1 MAMNWSASKK
11 DLDTIEMIVDRA
23 ENMYQEL
30 NNIGINAATI
40 MMDITAAHCNGCPLD
55 LVGLFAADNR
65 DFFHDIHGIMKHID
79 RRTGKLTDCFIPHYA
94 RRTVATTTI
103 MPNSPLDLK
112 PMEGNIQ

>member
-1 MAMNWSASKK
+1 MSSKHNLHK
-11 DLDTIEMIVDRA
+11 DNGFFGLRPSVGPQKDEDTINMIVDRA

-79 RRTGKLTDCFIPHYA
+79 RRTGKLTDCFIPRHSVST
-94 RRTVATTTI
+94 RK
-103 MPNSPLDLK
+103 NK
-112 PMEGNIQ
+112 KGK